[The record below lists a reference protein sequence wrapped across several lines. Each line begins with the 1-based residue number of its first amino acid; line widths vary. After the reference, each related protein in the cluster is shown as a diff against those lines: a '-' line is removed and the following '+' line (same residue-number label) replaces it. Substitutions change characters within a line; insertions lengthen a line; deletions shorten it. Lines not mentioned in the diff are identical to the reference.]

1 MLCNVLRF
9 NMFINISF
17 VILSCIIYTM
27 YVLKFTIHHLI
38 DIWRALN
45 FWLLWIMLLWIFVC
59 TSLCGYIFSL
69 FSGKYLEV
77 ELFSHMLSICL
88 FVRHCCTAFQNVC
101 VFYIPTSNVWEFKCS
116 KSSPPL
122 LSVPFFFFH
131 SLMSLHFIGI
141 EKHIRNHNV
150 MWLLLKMSVL
160 LHFCHSSA
168 ECVVDSHCGFNLHFF
183 DY

>member
-59 TSLCGYIFSL
+59 TTLCGYIFSL

-77 ELFSHMLSICL
+77 ELFSHVLSICL

-101 VFYIPTSNVWEFKCS
+101 VFYIPTSNDCVNRSDHSNSLHIYIHLMVFHCS
-116 KSSPPL
+116 
-122 LSVPFFFFH
+122 FCI
-131 SLMSLHFIGI
+131 SLMGYDVEHLFTYYLPP
-141 EKHIRNHNV
+141 V
-150 MWLLLKMSVL
+150 YFL
-160 LHFCHSSA
+160 
-168 ECVVDSHCGFNLHFF
+168 
-183 DY
+183 